1 MGLIEWIKG
10 FRNNSDGTISL
21 NACYFDL
28 PVEVF
33 YKQLAIDSSVNLIA
47 NAMAKAR
54 FRTLEKGKIHKGNV
68 HYWFNVKPNK
78 NQNATEFI
86 HQMVSN
92 LVYEN
97 EVLVVMV
104 DDELYIA
111 DSWEKKSFAV
121 KENMYNDVTIG
132 DFKFDRS
139 FNERE
144 VFYFRHNNKRI
155 IEVVD
160 GLYASYGKVLMA
172 GMNSFK
178 RKNSKKFFARLS
190 GAFSQQD
197 EDQDELT
204 EMFSEQFKK
213 FFNSEGNAL
222 WPIQDG
228 LELQDADEGSKTD
241 KSDSRDIRAMIDD
254 IFDFVAIAF
263 HIPKGLLKG
272 DVADVAAM
280 TDNFLTFCINPIAE
294 LIADEINSKL
304 YEKSE
309 YLEGTR
315 MIVDTRLIKAVDI
328 TALANAVDKLLMSG
342 TKSPN
347 ENRDMLGDDPINEAW
362 ADDYYITKN
371 YASSKEAAGGGE
383 NE

>member
-1 MGLIEWIKG
+1 MGLVEWIKG
-10 FRNNSDGTISL
+10 FRNNADGTISL

-28 PVEVF
+28 PVEVY
-33 YKQLAIDSSVNLIA
+33 YKQLAVDSSVNLIA
-47 NAMAKAR
+47 NAMTKAR
-54 FRTLEKGKIHKGNV
+54 FRTFEKGKIKKGNV
-68 HYWFNVKPNK
+68 HYLFNVRPNK
-78 NQNATEFI
+78 NQNASEFI

-92 LVYEN
+92 LIYEN
-97 EVLVVMV
+97 EVLIVML

-111 DSWEKKSFAV
+111 DDWEKKSFAI
-121 KENMYNDVTIG
+121 KENIYNKVTVG
-132 DFKFDRS
+132 DLTFERP
-139 FNERE
+139 FNESE
-144 VFYFRHNNKRI
+144 VFYFRHNNKNI
-155 IEVVD
+155 VEVVD

-178 RKNSKKFFARLS
+178 RKNSKKFFARLD

-204 EMFSEQFKK
+204 QMFSEQFKK
-213 FFNSEGNAL
+213 FFNAEGNAL

-228 LELQDADEGSKTD
+228 IVLEDANAGAKED
-241 KSDSRDIRAMIDD
+241 KSDSRDIRATIDD

-304 YEKSE
+304 YKKSE

-315 MIVDTRLIKAVDI
+315 IMVDTRLIKAVDI
-328 TALANAVDKLLMSG
+328 GVLANAVDKLLMSG

-371 YASSKEAAGGGE
+371 YASSKETAGGGE